1 MLPESTLSTDRLDH
15 ARPPQV
21 GDGHHEELFRLR
33 AALEQMTSYAQALEE
48 CCHRLWTY
56 VPDTH
61 GSSDPV
67 LPFVARYC
75 DIVEPGSDG
84 TGQSGLRRD

>member
-1 MLPESTLSTDRLDH
+1 MLPESTMSTDRLNRAHQPH
-15 ARPPQV
+15 AG
-21 GDGHHEELFRLR
+21 GDHHEELYRLR
-33 AALEQMTSYAQALEE
+33 AALEQMTSYAEALEE
-48 CCHRLWTY
+48 RCHRLWTY

-61 GSSDPV
+61 GSRDPV

-84 TGQSGLRRD
+84 PDRNGLRRD